1 MKNGLEYKQ
10 VIGKGHLSV
19 VYLSYLHSQKIFCAT
34 KVISKK
40 NVNAIVDW
48 QIKNEIR
55 ILKGL
60 SHPNIIK
67 YIGSKI
73 TDSQYII
80 ITAYYAGRS
89 LLANFIAQLEKNKK
103 PFSEEQVQHI
113 MRQVVDGLKYLHNNN
128 IIHRDL
134 KLDNIFLQ
142 YDNALSYNNLDIMKT
157 QVFIGDFG
165 SAIEGKNF
173 KLVQGTPAT
182 MSPSLLKNHYENNWY
197 NDEKFDNSCDMWAL
211 GTICYQ
217 LITGERVFKGK
228 SVSEL
233 YQNVEAGDYSLS
245 VSLSFEIVSFINEL
259 LQYDRSKRATI
270 EKISEH
276 PFLKKNISEF
286 KPINLSVIKS
296 KISENKININ
306 IKNNKTIWNIFNENE
321 KMLDNIPSSY
331 FPDFLKVSEEAPEK
345 NQVYQFEK
353 ETRYIEKQNNKE
365 DSCFR
370 KVSTFL
376 PEKNEVYKFENET
389 RYIEKHNSK
398 KDNIITNNNNNNS
411 NNNNLN
417 YNAFHQANQN
427 TIKNN
432 NFKKSNSTTVQGT
445 YYYNNN
451 DNSKKSSGIQNINDE
466 YKNPSNVYRN
476 QPYKKAVSSSINYSF
491 AKGTIYDKIFNNNK
505 K

>member
-113 MRQVVDGLKYLHNNN
+113 MRQVVEGLKYLHNNN

-259 LQYDRSKRATI
+259 LQHDRSKRATI

-276 PFLKKNISEF
+276 PFLKK
-286 KPINLSVIKS
+286 K
-296 KISENKININ
+296 
-306 IKNNKTIWNIFNENE
+306 
-321 KMLDNIPSSY
+321 
-331 FPDFLKVSEEAPEK
+331 
-345 NQVYQFEK
+345 
-353 ETRYIEKQNNKE
+353 YI
-365 DSCFR
+365 
-370 KVSTFL
+370 
-376 PEKNEVYKFENET
+376 
-389 RYIEKHNSK
+389 
-398 KDNIITNNNNNNS
+398 
-411 NNNNLN
+411 
-417 YNAFHQANQN
+417 
-427 TIKNN
+427 
-432 NFKKSNSTTVQGT
+432 
-445 YYYNNN
+445 
-451 DNSKKSSGIQNINDE
+451 
-466 YKNPSNVYRN
+466 
-476 QPYKKAVSSSINYSF
+476 
-491 AKGTIYDKIFNNNK
+491 
-505 K
+505 